1 MHAYSK
7 RLMASCVGAVCITLT
22 GCSLTLSPLAN
33 RSAAFG
39 NAASHVVRD
48 SSLAYDT
55 VERTTY
61 NANVSFLVLD
71 FDTSGFHREKIKP
84 FLPPHDL
91 AVRLTVLRGLQAYA
105 DDLAEI
111 AGNGSFVPLDQQA
124 TALSQNLESLSANG
138 ELGKLAPHASEAEAK
153 GLATAV
159 DTLGK
164 VLIERKRRK
173 ELPSIIKKMQP
184 VLEDL
189 CHLLELDLGN
199 RSIDGIGGS
208 GLRDQLWN
216 EYDNLIGNQ
225 ANYIRDNKEK
235 LSPSE
240 KAVEV
245 SKLPQLVQ
253 QQQDADA
260 ALAGTQAALRD
271 LVETHRALL
280 MTPQVG
286 TFRDRLKEL
295 VQDGQ
300 QISQFYSSLN
310 SK

>member
-1 MHAYSK
+1 MHACSK
-7 RLMASCVGAVCITLT
+7 RLAALCVGFSSITLT
-22 GCSLTLSPLAN
+22 GCALTLSPLAN

-39 NAASHVVRD
+39 DAASHVVRD

-61 NANVSFLVLD
+61 NASVSFLILD
-71 FDTSGFHREKIKP
+71 FDKSGFHRDKIKP

-91 AVRLTVLRGLQAYA
+91 AVRLAVLQGLQAYA
-105 DDLAEI
+105 DDLADV
-111 AGNGSFVPLDQQA
+111 AGDGAFTPLDQQA
-124 TALSQNLESLSANG
+124 IALSQNLESLSANG
-138 ELGKLAPHASEAEAK
+138 ELQKLAPHASEAEVK

-189 CHLLELDLGN
+189 CRLLELDLGN
-199 RSIDGIGGS
+199 RSVNGIGGS

-216 EYDNLIGNQ
+216 EYDNLIDNQ
-225 ANYIRDNKEK
+225 ADYIRDNKEK

-240 KAVEV
+240 KAAEIA
-245 SKLPQLVQ
+245 KLPRLVEQ
-253 QQQDADA
+253 QQAADG

-280 MTPQVG
+280 MSAKAG
-286 TFRDRLKEL
+286 TFRDRFKEL

-300 QISQFYSSLN
+300 QINQFYGSLN